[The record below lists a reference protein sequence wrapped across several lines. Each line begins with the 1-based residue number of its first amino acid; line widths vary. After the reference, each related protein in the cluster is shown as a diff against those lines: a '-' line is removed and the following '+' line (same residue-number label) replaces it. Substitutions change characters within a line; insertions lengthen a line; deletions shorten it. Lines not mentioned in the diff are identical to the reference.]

1 MGLMACTHGRRRL
14 VIHMRSCRPGN
25 TAKPVGA
32 PTGAGGAGAPT
43 HPKVIAKSG
52 VAPTATVLGTKHYAT
67 EADSH
72 DGLPRVT
79 SAVPNGSP
87 TKGVASPS
95 VTSPPTARPSP
106 PPGRKTTR
114 ARPPS
119 QTSGRRAVEPAANGH
134 STAQPSANGGNK
146 AMLMQ
151 LVTAKVERIES
162 SMSHMQAELT
172 ELKLLLAKLE
182 ES

>member
-134 STAQPSANGGNK
+134 STARPSANGGNK